1 MKGKGLYAAAVSSTA
16 ISAGAVKGK
25 QVEINLGDIL
35 KLVQD
40 SQSKIDKLTLNMANL
55 DPDSSG
61 TDLGTLQFP

>member
-16 ISAGAVKGK
+16 ISADAVKGK

>member
-16 ISAGAVKGK
+16 ISADAVKGK
-25 QVEINLGDIL
+25 QVEINPGDIL